1 MVYIVHIT
9 SQRGNMPFWLC
20 PTPAANA
27 STKLSGSDGIESNKW
42 GNMWTLKTK
51 NSYKTVN
58 YRYKKGG
65 LSLLLSFITEPD

>member
-9 SQRGNMPFWLC
+9 SQRGNMAILAV

-42 GNMWTLKTK
+42 GNMWTLKT
-51 NSYKTVN
+51 
-58 YRYKKGG
+58 
-65 LSLLLSFITEPD
+65 